1 MSGFAKLTVKAL
13 RALAEEYEVQ
23 LPAGRI
29 TKGKLIEI
37 LEAENIQPPWG
48 GPEWKCPTPAS
59 LMKAGLLLGVAP
71 PADLAGSSSS
81 LAGLQGGKR
90 LWLGRRLSPGSP
102 EKEAV
107 ALSESPNH
115 SGRSGDLG
123 RIAGGREGR
132 GGRGRKG
139 RLAPFSPLEERGSL
153 ASAGEPFFFRAW
165 GLWGRSKLAKLR
177 N

>member
-1 MSGFAKLTVKAL
+1 MTGFAKLTGKAL

-48 GPEWKCPTPAS
+48 GAPLGRSGMEMPDSGQLDEGGTPS
-59 LMKAGLLLGVAP
+59 RSRP

-81 LAGLQGGKR
+81 LAGLSGSLGIR
-90 LWLGRRLSPGSP
+90 LDWSLSSGSP
-102 EKEAV
+102 EKEV
-107 ALSESPNH
+107 AELSDSPDH

-123 RIAGGREGR
+123 
-132 GGRGRKG
+132 
-139 RLAPFSPLEERGSL
+139 
-153 ASAGEPFFFRAW
+153 
-165 GLWGRSKLAKLR
+165 
-177 N
+177 